1 MSSFALLKQRLG
13 ALREEHARQD
23 EEDERRASGIRAIE
37 RVGGSTAAVAMM
49 GASPRAFDDYDD
61 RLRKGGG
68 SGLTFGQSSS
78 RAAVARLDG
87 LLPAGPSRALALSGG
102 RQSAVIKV
110 VSFASGSTRVGAL
123 AAYVTKE
130 RDGGIITE
138 DQDALVLDDKALASK
153 LEQWKQGY
161 SSRKA
166 SKDVSTIRFDVTG
179 KPDLHRQ
186 AVEEGLGRSLDG
198 HQYALRTM
206 VKGEGAFEV
215 MAVVV
220 AEGRTTKDAD
230 GKVKRQ
236 ARYKFDKKFET
247 FIGGKLAAETG
258 AEVEATVTGASHGR
272 DGVVHRLSRLIVDGS
287 AVDDQGR
294 EIKTVLD
301 ARSLA
306 DDWRK
311 TLASRQAR
319 DAMHLVMSARSGTDA
334 IAFRKT
340 ARELLVSVFAGHEYF
355 FAVHSDRGHLHAH
368 AVILIKGTDG
378 QRIRPDISTF
388 AAWRSRYAEIAKAHG
403 ISMVA
408 TRRSD
413 TASPPAFNQA
423 EAALCARG
431 VAPEHIRRKVE
442 AKRTNAIH
450 VPVRE
455 EGRRRTN
462 EAYQDWKVA
471 ETKATTPQAREA
483 ISDNLTRLAT
493 AVNLSHSSKGRAIAR
508 LPIEER
514 GAIMVRATGDYL
526 SAEFNR
532 ANQVLNRALPMLEG
546 ADKAEATQLANAYL
560 SSLAKQVEAVQAIEA
575 GQIVERAHQ
584 IHVREER
591 ESIDAAEKAG
601 VLRATAYEAERNLG
615 RDTPPGDT
623 RAMDAQALE
632 VAALRAERTAARERS
647 EADAMSREEQA
658 LRYNPIAPA
667 PADPN
672 LPRAGEEL
680 REEQELL
687 IDRIETQRMSHTRVH
702 RR

>member
-1 MSSFALLKQRLG
+1 MTG
-13 ALREEHARQD
+13 AAR
-23 EEDERRASGIRAIE
+23 
-37 RVGGSTAAVAMM
+37 
-49 GASPRAFDDYDD
+49 RAFDEYDD
-61 RLRKGGG
+61 RLREGGG
-68 SGLTFGQSSS
+68 GGFSFGVSS
-78 RAAVARLDG
+78 RRAASARRDG
-87 LLPAGPSRALALSGG
+87 LLPSGPSRALALSRGG
-102 RQSAVIKV
+102 QSAVIKV
-110 VSFASGSTRVGAL
+110 VSFASGGARVGAL
-123 AAYVTKE
+123 AGYVTKE
-130 RDGGIITE
+130 REGGIVTE
-138 DQDALVLDDKALASK
+138 DQDALVLDDKTLASK
-153 LEQWKQGY
+153 LEQWKEGY

-166 SKDVSTIRFDVTG
+166 SKDIATIRFDVTG
-179 KPDLHRQ
+179 KPDLDRR

-198 HQYALRTM
+198 HRYAQRM
-206 VKGEGAFEV
+206 IAKGDGAFEV

-220 AEGRTTKDAD
+220 AEGRTIKDAD

-247 FIGGKLAAETG
+247 FIAGKVAAETG
-258 AEVEATVTGASHGR
+258 VEVEATVTGASHGR
-272 DGVVHRLSRLIVDGS
+272 DGAAHRLSRLIVSGS
-287 AVDDQGR
+287 AVDDLGR

-319 DAMHLVMSARSGTDA
+319 DAMHLVMSAKSGTDA
-334 IAFRKT
+334 IAFRET
-340 ARELLVSVFAGHEYF
+340 AREVLASEFAGHEYF
-355 FAVHSDRGHLHAH
+355 FAVHNDRGHLHAH
-368 AVILIKGTDG
+368 AVILVKGTDG

-388 AAWRSRYAEIAKAHG
+388 AAWRSRYAEIAKAHA
-403 ISMVA
+403 INMVA
-408 TRRSD
+408 TMRSD

-423 EAALCARG
+423 EAALSARG
-431 VAPEHIRRKVE
+431 AAPEHIRRKVE
-442 AKRTNAIH
+442 AKLTNAIH

-455 EGRRRTN
+455 EGRRRAN
-462 EAYQDWKVA
+462 EAYQDWKIA
-471 ETKATTPQAREA
+471 EAKATTPQAREA
-483 ISDNLTRLAT
+483 ASDNLSRLAA

-546 ADKAEATQLANAYL
+546 ADKVQATQLANAYL

-575 GQIVERAHQ
+575 GHIVERAHE

-591 ESIDAAEKAG
+591 ESTDAAEKAR
-601 VLRATAYEAERNLG
+601 VLRATAQETERNLG
-615 RDTPPGDT
+615 RDTPPGDV

-647 EADAMSREEQA
+647 EADATSREEQA
-658 LRYNPIAPA
+658 LRSNPIAPM

-672 LPRAGEEL
+672 LSRAGEEL

>member
-1 MSSFALLKQRLG
+1 MSALALLKRRLD
-13 ALREEHARQD
+13 AAREEHARHD
-23 EEDERRASGIRAIE
+23 EEDERQASGIRAVG
-37 RVGGSTAAVAMM
+37 RVGGSTAAAAMM
-49 GASPRAFDDYDD
+49 GAAPRAFDDYDG
-61 RLRKGGG
+61 RLRRGGG
-68 SGLTFGQSSS
+68 SGRAFGVTSR
-78 RAAVARLDG
+78 RAASARREG
-87 LLPAGPSRALALSGG
+87 LLPTGSSRALALSRGG
-102 RQSAVIKV
+102 QSAVIKV
-110 VSFASGSTRVGAL
+110 VSFASGGARVGAL

-130 RDGGIITE
+130 REGGIITE

-153 LEQWKQGY
+153 LEQWKEGY

-166 SKDVSTIRFDVTG
+166 SKDIATIRFDVTG
-179 KPDLHRQ
+179 KPGLDRQ
-186 AVEEGLGRSLDG
+186 AIEEGLGRSMDG
-198 HQYALRTM
+198 HRYALRTIAT
-206 VKGEGAFEV
+206 GEGAFEV

-247 FIGGKLAAETG
+247 FIAGKVAAETG
-258 AEVEATVTGASHGR
+258 AEVEAAVIGASHGR
-272 DGVVHRLSRLIVDGS
+272 VGAAHRLSRLVGGGS

-294 EIKTVLD
+294 EIKSVLD
-301 ARSLA
+301 ARTLA
-306 DDWRK
+306 GDWRR

-319 DAMHLVMSARSGTDA
+319 DAMHLVMSAKPGTNPT
-334 IAFRKT
+334 AFRET
-340 ARELLVSVFAGHEYF
+340 ARDVLASEFAGHEYF
-355 FAVHSDRGHLHAH
+355 FAVHSDRIHLHAH
-368 AVILIKGTDG
+368 AVILIKGADG
-378 QRIRPDISTF
+378 QRIRADISTF
-388 AAWRSRYAEIAKAHG
+388 ATWRSRYAEIAKAHG
-403 ISMVA
+403 IDMVA
-408 TRRSD
+408 TRRGD
-413 TASPPAFNQA
+413 TASPPAFDQA
-423 EAALCARG
+423 EAALSARG

-450 VPVRE
+450 VPLRE
-455 EGRRRTN
+455 EGRRRAN

-471 ETKATTPQAREA
+471 EAKATTPQAREA
-483 ISDNLTRLAT
+483 VSDNLTRLAA
-493 AVNLSHSSKGRAIAR
+493 AVKLSHSSKGRAIAR

-526 SAEFNR
+526 TAEFNR

-546 ADKAEATQLANAYL
+546 ADKVQATQLANACL

-575 GQIVERAHQ
+575 GHIVERAHE
-584 IHVREER
+584 IHVHEER
-591 ESIDAAEKAG
+591 ESSDAAERAR
-601 VLRATAYEAERNLG
+601 VLRATAREAERNLG

-632 VAALRAERTAARERS
+632 VAALRAECTAARQRA

-658 LRYNPIAPA
+658 FRSNPIVPA

-687 IDRIETQRMSHTRVH
+687 IDRIETQRMSHRRVH